1 MSSIRKTINTP
12 EILKNEYGKQSSSSQ
27 SQSSPTLAP
36 VLDNSEPTLPEQ
48 QQEQYNKDK
57 EKENQQSTQPQ
68 TSPTTTTSEEEKE
81 KTSNVSSGTS
91 DKPLYETRPS
101 KFKMSKWG
109 YLSPKDNPR
118 RRDKKNIFGIV
129 LHHTTHLQYSDKG
142 KTAFKNWYNN
152 NKPQKVS
159 KTSKYSSNA
168 HVVIDITGH
177 IEYGVPYEY
186 SCVTQGNKGSVDYV
200 YKSDGKNSG
209 AQTGK
214 KYFKNTNVGCIGC
227 EVENYG
233 FFSKTRT
240 RNGKIEYSRGTK
252 WLSEEDYD
260 IVPLV
265 DYDGKKISFKTQIAN
280 IEYPQAQCN
289 AIYDWI
295 KEVMDWLE
303 MDWKFNKDTY
313 KQMFPNMGR
322 SKFFTNGKNS
332 PNYKKPVFIEKDG
345 LYIIDKSGKFG
356 NWAISKDAQEGVRGV
371 YTHSSCI
378 SNKTDLCPTPN
389 IIKMLKRFS

>member
-1 MSSIRKTINTP
+1 MSSTRKTINTP
-12 EILKNEYGKQSSSSQ
+12 EILKNEYGKHSSSSPSQSSS
-27 SQSSPTLAP
+27 TLPP
-36 VLDNSEPTLPEQ
+36 VLDNSDPTLPEQ

-68 TSPTTTTSEEEKE
+68 TSPTTTTSEKE
-81 KTSNVSSGTS
+81 TSTVSSGTS

-109 YLSPKDNPR
+109 YLNPKDNPR
-118 RRDKKNIFGIV
+118 RRNKKNIFGIV

-142 KTAFKNWYNN
+142 KTAFNNWYNN
-152 NKPQKVS
+152 NKPTNGNWS
-159 KTSKYSSNA
+159 ANA
-168 HVVIDITGH
+168 HAVIDIKGH

-186 SCVTQGNKGSVDYV
+186 ACVTQGNKTKVNYT
-200 YKSDGKNSG
+200 YKSVGGTSG
-209 AQTGK
+209 NLTSV
-214 KYFKNTNVGCIGC
+214 KYFKDTNTNCIGC

-233 FFSKTRT
+233 FFSKTRI
-240 RNGKIEYSRGTK
+240 RSGKTQYGRGYPTVKK
-252 WLSEEDYD
+252 WFSEGDYD

-265 DYDGKKISFKTQIAN
+265 DYNGKKISFKTQIAN
-280 IEYPQAQCN
+280 IEYPQVQCD
-289 AIYDWI
+289 AIYDWL
-295 KEVMDWLE
+295 KEVMDWLG

-322 SKFFTNGKNS
+322 SKFFTNGKKS
-332 PNYKKPVFIEKDG
+332 PNYNKPVFIEKDD
-345 LYIIDKSGKFG
+345 LYLIDKKGKFG
-356 NWAISKDAQEGVRGV
+356 SWAISKDAQEGVRGV